1 MRIIAL
7 AGNPNVGKSTVFNA
21 LTGLH
26 QHTGN
31 WSGKT
36 VNNASGTFNYNQ
48 INYKIYD
55 LPGTY
60 SLIPHSKEEEIAR
73 DFLCFDKYDLV
84 IVVCDAVCL
93 ERNLNLVFQ
102 TLEITKKVIVCV
114 NLLDEAEKKKIKINL
129 SQLSQILGVPVVGTS
144 ARNKKGLD
152 NLLKNLETKNFNPYQ
167 VKYSEEIEEA
177 INELICFIKDKVKNL
192 DSRWVA
198 LNLINYEE
206 CLYQKITDYLNFDLL
221 KEKEIKEKLLSIKQ
235 QLNLNIKD
243 EITNTI
249 IKKAEE
255 ISKEVIAF
263 ESKDYNLKNQKIDR
277 IITSKL
283 FGIPIML
290 VMLFIILWLTIKG
303 ANYPS
308 NLLFNIFNNVG
319 KNLLD
324 FLNFLNAPSWLSGI
338 LISGIYRVLT
348 WVIAVMLPPMAIFFP
363 LFTLL
368 EDLGFLPR
376 IAFNLDCAF
385 KKCCACG
392 KQALTMCMGFGCNA
406 VGVSGARIIDSP
418 RERLIAILTNVFVP
432 CNGRFPTMITII
444 TIFFVG
450 INSNNTF
457 LSVFILTLVIL
468 LGFLLTFLVSFFL
481 SKTLLKGLPSSF
493 TLELPPYRRPQVGK
507 VIIRSIFDR
516 TIFVL
521 GRAVMIAI
529 PAGALIWLLANL
541 HINDISLLNHISSFL
556 DPFGKLIGMDGVIL
570 ISFILG
576 FPANEI
582 VIPIMLMTYM
592 ATGNL
597 VEYESLESLRSIFD
611 RTIFVLGR
619 AVMIAIPAG
628 ALIWILGNIQ
638 INNMSLLNYIANF
651 LNPFAQTIGLDG
663 VILISFILGFPA
675 NEIVIPIMLMIYL
688 STGQIIEFESL
699 ESLRTI
705 LIDNGWTIKTAICML
720 IFSLCHFPC
729 STTCLT
735 IKKETGS
742 FKWMLLAILIP
753 TIIGIALCFL
763 VNQIFN
769 FL

>member
-36 VNNASGTFNYNQ
+36 VSNANGTFNYNKT
-48 INYKIYD
+48 NYEIYD

-93 ERNLNLVFQ
+93 ERNLNLVLQ
-102 TLEITKKVIVCV
+102 TLEITKNVIVCV

-129 SQLSQILGVPVVGTS
+129 SRLSQILGVPVVGTS

-152 NLLKNLETKNFNPYQ
+152 NLLKNLEAKNFNPYQ
-167 VKYSEEIEEA
+167 VKYSEKIEEA
-177 INELICFIKDKVKNL
+177 INELICLIKDKVKNL
-192 DSRWVA
+192 NSRWVA
-198 LNLINYEE
+198 LNLINYDE

-221 KEKEIKEKLLSIKQ
+221 KEKEIKEKLLSIKKE
-235 QLNLNIKD
+235 LNLNIKD

-255 ISKEVIAF
+255 ISKEVITF

-290 VMLFIILWLTIKG
+290 GMLFIILWLTIKG

-529 PAGALIWLLANL
+529 PAGALIW
-541 HINDISLLNHISSFL
+541 
-556 DPFGKLIGMDGVIL
+556 
-570 ISFILG
+570 
-576 FPANEI
+576 
-582 VIPIMLMTYM
+582 
-592 ATGNL
+592 
-597 VEYESLESLRSIFD
+597 
-611 RTIFVLGR
+611 
-619 AVMIAIPAG
+619 
-628 ALIWILGNIQ
+628 ILGNIQ

-699 ESLRTI
+699 ESLRKI
-705 LIDNGWTIKTAICML
+705 LIENGWTIKTAICML

-742 FKWMLLAILIP
+742 FKWMILAIFLP

>member
-36 VNNASGTFNYNQ
+36 VSNANGTFNYNKT
-48 INYKIYD
+48 NYEIYD

-93 ERNLNLVFQ
+93 ERNLNLVLQ
-102 TLEITKKVIVCV
+102 TLEITKNVIVCV

-129 SQLSQILGVPVVGTS
+129 SRLSQILGVSVVGTS

-152 NLLKNLETKNFNPYQ
+152 NLLKNLEAKNFNPYQ
-167 VKYSEEIEEA
+167 VKYSEKIEEA
-177 INELICFIKDKVKNL
+177 INELICLIKDKVKNL
-192 DSRWVA
+192 NSRWVA
-198 LNLINYEE
+198 LNLINYDE

-221 KEKEIKEKLLSIKQ
+221 KEKEIKEKLLSIKKE
-235 QLNLNIKD
+235 LNLNIKD

-255 ISKEVIAF
+255 ISKEVITF

-290 VMLFIILWLTIKG
+290 GMLFIILWLTIKG

-468 LGFLLTFLVSFFL
+468 LGFLLTFLVSFLL

-597 VEYESLESLRSIFD
+597 VEYESLESLRSIL
-611 RTIFVLGR
+611 V
-619 AVMIAIPAG
+619 
-628 ALIWILGNIQ
+628 N
-638 INNMSLLNYIANF
+638 
-651 LNPFAQTIGLDG
+651 
-663 VILISFILGFPA
+663 
-675 NEIVIPIMLMIYL
+675 
-688 STGQIIEFESL
+688 
-699 ESLRTI
+699 
-705 LIDNGWTIKTAICML
+705 NGWTVTTAICVL

-742 FKWMLLAILIP
+742 LKWTLLAIIIP
-753 TIIGIALCFL
+753 TLIGIILCFL
-763 VNQIFN
+763 INNISN
-769 FL
+769 FI

>member
-36 VNNASGTFNYNQ
+36 VSNANGTFNYNKT
-48 INYKIYD
+48 NYEIYD

-93 ERNLNLVFQ
+93 ERNLNLVLQ
-102 TLEITKKVIVCV
+102 TLEITKNVIVCV

-129 SQLSQILGVPVVGTS
+129 SRLSQILGVPVVGTS

-152 NLLKNLETKNFNPYQ
+152 NLLKALEIKNFNPYQ
-167 VKYSEEIEEA
+167 VKYSEKIEES
-177 INELICFIKDKVKNL
+177 INELICLIKDKVKNL
-192 DSRWVA
+192 NSRWVA
-198 LNLINYEE
+198 LNLINYDEY
-206 CLYQKITDYLNFDLL
+206 LYQKITDYLNFDLL
-221 KEKEIKEKLLSIKQ
+221 KEKEIKEKLLSIKKE
-235 QLNLNIKD
+235 LNLNIKD

-255 ISKEVIAF
+255 ISKEVITF

-290 VMLFIILWLTIKG
+290 GMLFIILWLTIKG

-529 PAGALIWLLANL
+529 PAGALIW
-541 HINDISLLNHISSFL
+541 
-556 DPFGKLIGMDGVIL
+556 
-570 ISFILG
+570 
-576 FPANEI
+576 
-582 VIPIMLMTYM
+582 
-592 ATGNL
+592 
-597 VEYESLESLRSIFD
+597 
-611 RTIFVLGR
+611 
-619 AVMIAIPAG
+619 
-628 ALIWILGNIQ
+628 ILGNIQ

-651 LNPFAQTIGLDG
+651 LNPFAQAIGLDG

-729 STTCLT
+729 STSCLT

-763 VNQIFN
+763 VDQIFN

>member
-93 ERNLNLVFQ
+93 ERNLNLVLQ
-102 TLEITKKVIVCV
+102 TLEITKNVIVCV

-129 SQLSQILGVPVVGTS
+129 SRLSQILGVPVVGTS

-152 NLLKNLETKNFNPYQ
+152 NLLKNLEAKNFNPYQ
-167 VKYSEEIEEA
+167 VKYSEKIEEA
-177 INELICFIKDKVKNL
+177 INELICLIKDKVKNL
-192 DSRWVA
+192 NSRWVA
-198 LNLINYEE
+198 LNLINYDE

-221 KEKEIKEKLLSIKQ
+221 KEKEIKEKLLSIKKE
-235 QLNLNIKD
+235 LNLNIKD

-255 ISKEVIAF
+255 ISKEVITF

-290 VMLFIILWLTIKG
+290 GMLFIILWLTIKG

-468 LGFLLTFLVSFFL
+468 LGFLLTFLVSFLL

-507 VIIRSIFDR
+507 VII
-516 TIFVL
+516 
-521 GRAVMIAI
+521 
-529 PAGALIWLLANL
+529 
-541 HINDISLLNHISSFL
+541 
-556 DPFGKLIGMDGVIL
+556 
-570 ISFILG
+570 
-576 FPANEI
+576 
-582 VIPIMLMTYM
+582 
-592 ATGNL
+592 
-597 VEYESLESLRSIFD
+597 RSIFD

-699 ESLRTI
+699 ESLRKI
-705 LIDNGWTIKTAICML
+705 LIENGWTIKTAICML

-742 FKWMLLAILIP
+742 FKWMILAIIIP
-753 TIIGIALCFL
+753 TLIGIILCFL
-763 VNQIFN
+763 INNISN
-769 FL
+769 FI

>member
-93 ERNLNLVFQ
+93 ERNLNLVLQ

-167 VKYSEEIEEA
+167 VKYSEEIEES
-177 INELICFIKDKVKNL
+177 INELIYLIKDKVKNL

-198 LNLINYEE
+198 LNLINYDE
-206 CLYQKITDYLNFDLL
+206 CLYQKITDYLNVDLIE
-221 KEKEIKEKLLSIKQ
+221 EKEIKEKLLSIKQ

-290 VMLFIILWLTIKG
+290 GMLFIILWLTIKG

-308 NLLFNIFNNVG
+308 NLLFSIFNNVG
-319 KNLLD
+319 ENLLD
-324 FLNFLNAPSWLSGI
+324 FLNAPSWLSGI

-468 LGFLLTFLVSFFL
+468 LGFLLTFLVSFLL

-507 VIIRSIFDR
+507 VII
-516 TIFVL
+516 
-521 GRAVMIAI
+521 
-529 PAGALIWLLANL
+529 
-541 HINDISLLNHISSFL
+541 
-556 DPFGKLIGMDGVIL
+556 
-570 ISFILG
+570 
-576 FPANEI
+576 
-582 VIPIMLMTYM
+582 
-592 ATGNL
+592 
-597 VEYESLESLRSIFD
+597 RSIFD

-699 ESLRTI
+699 ESLRKI
-705 LIDNGWTIKTAICML
+705 LIENGWTIKTAICVL

-742 FKWMLLAILIP
+742 LKWTLLAIIIP
-753 TIIGIALCFL
+753 TLIGIILCFL
-763 VNQIFN
+763 INNISN
-769 FL
+769 FI

>member
-36 VNNASGTFNYNQ
+36 VSNANGTFNYNKT
-48 INYKIYD
+48 NYEIYD

-93 ERNLNLVFQ
+93 ERNLNLVLQ
-102 TLEITKKVIVCV
+102 TLEITKNVIVCV

-129 SQLSQILGVPVVGTS
+129 SRLSQILGVPVVGTS

-152 NLLKNLETKNFNPYQ
+152 NLLKNLEAKNFNPYQ
-167 VKYSEEIEEA
+167 VKYSEKIEEA
-177 INELICFIKDKVKNL
+177 INELICLIKDKVKNL
-192 DSRWVA
+192 NSRWVA
-198 LNLINYEE
+198 LNLINYDE

-221 KEKEIKEKLLSIKQ
+221 KEKLLSIKKE
-235 QLNLNIKD
+235 LNLNIKD

-249 IKKAEE
+249 IKRAEE
-255 ISKEVIAF
+255 ISKEVITF

-290 VMLFIILWLTIKG
+290 GMLFIILWLTIKG

-529 PAGALIWLLANL
+529 PAGALIW
-541 HINDISLLNHISSFL
+541 
-556 DPFGKLIGMDGVIL
+556 
-570 ISFILG
+570 
-576 FPANEI
+576 
-582 VIPIMLMTYM
+582 
-592 ATGNL
+592 
-597 VEYESLESLRSIFD
+597 
-611 RTIFVLGR
+611 
-619 AVMIAIPAG
+619 
-628 ALIWILGNIQ
+628 ILGNIQ

-699 ESLRTI
+699 ESLRKI
-705 LIDNGWTIKTAICML
+705 LIENGWTIKTAICML

-742 FKWMLLAILIP
+742 FKWMILAIFLP

>member
-93 ERNLNLVFQ
+93 ERNLNLVLQ

-167 VKYSEEIEEA
+167 VKYSEEIEES
-177 INELICFIKDKVKNL
+177 INELIYLIKDKVKNL

-198 LNLINYEE
+198 LNLINYDE

-221 KEKEIKEKLLSIKQ
+221 KEKKIKEKLLSIKQ

-263 ESKDYNLKNQKIDR
+263 ESKDYNLKNQKIDS

-290 VMLFIILWLTIKG
+290 GMLFMILWLTIKG

-308 NLLFNIFNNVG
+308 NLLFSIFNNVG
-319 KNLLD
+319 ENLLD

-468 LGFLLTFLVSFFL
+468 LGFLLTFLVSFLL

-507 VIIRSIFDR
+507 VII
-516 TIFVL
+516 
-521 GRAVMIAI
+521 
-529 PAGALIWLLANL
+529 
-541 HINDISLLNHISSFL
+541 
-556 DPFGKLIGMDGVIL
+556 
-570 ISFILG
+570 
-576 FPANEI
+576 
-582 VIPIMLMTYM
+582 
-592 ATGNL
+592 
-597 VEYESLESLRSIFD
+597 RSIFD

-699 ESLRTI
+699 ESLRKI
-705 LIDNGWTIKTAICML
+705 LIENGWTIKTAICML

-742 FKWMLLAILIP
+742 FKWMILAIFLP

>member
-48 INYKIYD
+48 TNYKIYD

-93 ERNLNLVFQ
+93 ERNLNLVLQ

-167 VKYSEEIEEA
+167 VKYSEEIEES
-177 INELICFIKDKVKNL
+177 INELIYLIKDKVKNL

-198 LNLINYEE
+198 LNLINYDE

-221 KEKEIKEKLLSIKQ
+221 KEKKIKEKLLSIKQ

-263 ESKDYNLKNQKIDR
+263 ESKDYNLKNQKIDS

-290 VMLFIILWLTIKG
+290 GMLFMILWLTIKG

-308 NLLFNIFNNVG
+308 NLLFSIFNNVG
-319 KNLLD
+319 ENLLD

-468 LGFLLTFLVSFFL
+468 LGFLLTFLVSFLL

-507 VIIRSIFDR
+507 VII
-516 TIFVL
+516 
-521 GRAVMIAI
+521 
-529 PAGALIWLLANL
+529 
-541 HINDISLLNHISSFL
+541 
-556 DPFGKLIGMDGVIL
+556 
-570 ISFILG
+570 
-576 FPANEI
+576 
-582 VIPIMLMTYM
+582 
-592 ATGNL
+592 
-597 VEYESLESLRSIFD
+597 RSIFD

-699 ESLRTI
+699 ESLRKI
-705 LIDNGWTIKTAICML
+705 LIENGWTIKTAICML

-742 FKWMLLAILIP
+742 FKWMILAIFLP

>member
-36 VNNASGTFNYNQ
+36 VSNANGTFNYNKT
-48 INYKIYD
+48 NYEIYD

-93 ERNLNLVFQ
+93 ERNLNLVLQ
-102 TLEITKKVIVCV
+102 TLEITKNVIVCV

-129 SQLSQILGVPVVGTS
+129 SRLSQILGVPVVGTS

-152 NLLKNLETKNFNPYQ
+152 NLLKNLEAKNFNPYQ
-167 VKYSEEIEEA
+167 VKYSEKIEEA
-177 INELICFIKDKVKNL
+177 INELICLIKDKVKNL
-192 DSRWVA
+192 NSRWVA
-198 LNLINYEE
+198 LNLINYDE

-221 KEKEIKEKLLSIKQ
+221 KEKEIKEKLLSIKKE
-235 QLNLNIKD
+235 LNLNIKD
-243 EITNTI
+243 EITDTI

-255 ISKEVIAF
+255 ISKEVITF

-290 VMLFIILWLTIKG
+290 GMLFIILWLTIKG

-529 PAGALIWLLANL
+529 PAGALIW
-541 HINDISLLNHISSFL
+541 
-556 DPFGKLIGMDGVIL
+556 
-570 ISFILG
+570 
-576 FPANEI
+576 
-582 VIPIMLMTYM
+582 
-592 ATGNL
+592 
-597 VEYESLESLRSIFD
+597 
-611 RTIFVLGR
+611 
-619 AVMIAIPAG
+619 
-628 ALIWILGNIQ
+628 ILGNIQ

-699 ESLRTI
+699 ESLRKI
-705 LIDNGWTIKTAICML
+705 LIENGWTIKTAICML

-742 FKWMLLAILIP
+742 LKWTLLAIIIP
-753 TIIGIALCFL
+753 TLIGIILCFL
-763 VNQIFN
+763 INNISN
-769 FL
+769 FI

>member
-93 ERNLNLVFQ
+93 ERNLNLVLQ

-167 VKYSEEIEEA
+167 VKYSEEIEES
-177 INELICFIKDKVKNL
+177 INELIYLIKDKVKNL

-198 LNLINYEE
+198 LNLINYDE

-221 KEKEIKEKLLSIKQ
+221 KEKKIKEKLLSIKQ

-263 ESKDYNLKNQKIDR
+263 ESKDYNLKNQKIDS

-290 VMLFIILWLTIKG
+290 GMLFMILWLTIKG

-308 NLLFNIFNNVG
+308 NLLFSIFNNVG
-319 KNLLD
+319 ENLLD

-468 LGFLLTFLVSFFL
+468 LGFLLTFLVSFLL

-507 VIIRSIFDR
+507 VII
-516 TIFVL
+516 
-521 GRAVMIAI
+521 
-529 PAGALIWLLANL
+529 
-541 HINDISLLNHISSFL
+541 
-556 DPFGKLIGMDGVIL
+556 
-570 ISFILG
+570 
-576 FPANEI
+576 
-582 VIPIMLMTYM
+582 
-592 ATGNL
+592 
-597 VEYESLESLRSIFD
+597 RSIFD

-699 ESLRTI
+699 ESLRKI
-705 LIDNGWTIKTAICML
+705 LIENGWTIKTAICML

-742 FKWMLLAILIP
+742 FKWMILAIIIP
-753 TIIGIALCFL
+753 TLIGIILCFL
-763 VNQIFN
+763 INNISN
-769 FL
+769 FI

>member
-1 MRIIAL
+1 MQIIAL

-36 VNNASGTFNYNQ
+36 VSNANGTFNYNKT
-48 INYKIYD
+48 NYEIYD

-93 ERNLNLVFQ
+93 ERNLNLVLQ
-102 TLEITKKVIVCV
+102 TLEITKNVIVCV

-129 SQLSQILGVPVVGTS
+129 SRLSQILGVPVVGTS

-152 NLLKNLETKNFNPYQ
+152 NLLKNLEAKNFNPYQ
-167 VKYSEEIEEA
+167 VKYSEKIEEA
-177 INELICFIKDKVKNL
+177 INELICLIKDKVKNL
-192 DSRWVA
+192 NSRWVA
-198 LNLINYEE
+198 LNLINYDE

-221 KEKEIKEKLLSIKQ
+221 KEKEIKEKLLSIKKE
-235 QLNLNIKD
+235 LNLNIKD
-243 EITNTI
+243 EITDTI

-255 ISKEVIAF
+255 ISKEVITF

-290 VMLFIILWLTIKG
+290 GMLFIILWLTIKG

-529 PAGALIWLLANL
+529 PAGALIW
-541 HINDISLLNHISSFL
+541 
-556 DPFGKLIGMDGVIL
+556 
-570 ISFILG
+570 
-576 FPANEI
+576 
-582 VIPIMLMTYM
+582 
-592 ATGNL
+592 
-597 VEYESLESLRSIFD
+597 
-611 RTIFVLGR
+611 
-619 AVMIAIPAG
+619 
-628 ALIWILGNIQ
+628 ILGNIQ

-699 ESLRTI
+699 ESLRKI
-705 LIDNGWTIKTAICML
+705 LIENGWTIKTAICML

-742 FKWMLLAILIP
+742 FKWMILAIFLP

>member
-36 VNNASGTFNYNQ
+36 VSNANGTFNYNKT
-48 INYKIYD
+48 NYEIYD

-93 ERNLNLVFQ
+93 ERNLNLVLQ

-152 NLLKNLETKNFNPYQ
+152 NLLKNLEAKNFNPYQ
-167 VKYSEEIEEA
+167 VKYSEKIEEA
-177 INELICFIKDKVKNL
+177 INELICLIKDKVKNL
-192 DSRWVA
+192 NSRWVA
-198 LNLINYEE
+198 LNLINYDE

-221 KEKEIKEKLLSIKQ
+221 KEKEIKEKLLSIKKE
-235 QLNLNIKD
+235 LNLNIKD

-255 ISKEVIAF
+255 ISKEVITF

-290 VMLFIILWLTIKG
+290 GMLFIILWLTIKG

-481 SKTLLKGLPSSF
+481 SKTFLKGLPSSF

-507 VIIRSIFDR
+507 VII
-516 TIFVL
+516 
-521 GRAVMIAI
+521 
-529 PAGALIWLLANL
+529 
-541 HINDISLLNHISSFL
+541 
-556 DPFGKLIGMDGVIL
+556 
-570 ISFILG
+570 
-576 FPANEI
+576 
-582 VIPIMLMTYM
+582 
-592 ATGNL
+592 
-597 VEYESLESLRSIFD
+597 RSIFD

-699 ESLRTI
+699 ESLRKI
-705 LIDNGWTIKTAICML
+705 LIENGWTIKTAICML

-742 FKWMLLAILIP
+742 FKWMILAIFLP